1 MHLGPQPARRGPGNN
16 QFLYLHDEDGAMID
30 CCSEIAQMTA
40 DHYQP
45 KDWSRYPSTINQWGA
60 PPPLRF
66 LLTGFPIADPQP
78 RPSGMAMAA
87 DRTATG
93 ARA

>member
-1 MHLGPQPARRGPGNN
+1 
-16 QFLYLHDEDGAMID
+16 MIER
-30 CCSEIAQMTA
+30 CSEIAQMTA

-45 KDWSRYPSTINQWGA
+45 KDWSRYPSTIKQWGA
-60 PPPLRF
+60 PPPRRF

-78 RPSGMAMAA
+78 GRPAWAMAA